1 MFSIPL
7 LSDVPGPGHYMG
19 YTAMGW
25 MVGWWVDG
33 WMDGWVGGWM
43 DAEEQLGLRG
53 QRGS

>member
-43 DAEEQLGLRG
+43 DGWMDGWMLRSSWG
-53 QRGS
+53 